1 MIAVLVLPM
10 TWELDG
16 IWFSIVVA
24 EVMVLLVMVVLLRVN
39 RKKYG
44 Y

>member
-10 TWELDG
+10 TWGLDG